1 MCGISVNHLDS
12 DLAQRSKHRGIYTS
26 DVTVQDKWTL
36 THHTLPIQ
44 VTDDD
49 AQNDLRQPVRL
60 EEGYMLFNGE
70 IFSGWDKNLFS
81 SDTEYLKSIFN
92 ECHHRADVLQV
103 LQSEAIHWDGFWA
116 IVIFTQQD
124 GAFTCYTDPLG
135 KKPLYY
141 NTQAGYFGI
150 ASEIKSVLPDGHKR
164 YLDQKY
170 LGDVEKFG
178 YNTDDRTPYRMV
190 RRMLPG
196 QFYMFAAGG
205 VEPVMLS
212 GPKTIVNEVGRPG
225 DLKEALYSA
234 VRSRVETVADSKIA
248 CLLSGGLDS
257 SIIAAI
263 LIEMD
268 ADVDFYTIDNEEDA
282 EYVKAFENMY
292 DVEVKHLNYNQ
303 EDVLSDPDLFRT
315 IYCDVNEG
323 PIDLGS
329 VVPQYYLMKA
339 ISEAGDYRVV
349 FTGDGADELFGG
361 YSRIHEFDSQ
371 KSDTFSELPYYHLPR
386 LDKSSMAFTLELR
399 NPFLSHEVIQIAMS
413 LPIKSRTDKKVL
425 KDLFGDLLPQEIVNR
440 PKLALK
446 NPELRKDKIA
456 YRKRVLDLFKAE
468 H

>member
-12 DLAQRSKHRGIYTS
+12 DLANNSKHRGIYTQ
-26 DVTVQDKWTL
+26 DVTVQNKWTL

-44 VTDDD
+44 VRDED
-49 AQNDLRQPVRL
+49 AQNDMRQPVRL
-60 EEGYMLFNGE
+60 EEGYLLFNGE
-70 IFSGWDKNLFS
+70 IFSGWDKDQFS
-81 SDTEYLKSIFN
+81 SDTEYLKYIFS
-92 ECHHRADVLQV
+92 ECQHRADVLQV
-103 LQSEAIHWDGFWA
+103 LQQEANKWDGFWA
-116 IVIFTQQD
+116 IVVFTQQD
-124 GAFTCYTDPLG
+124 GAFTCYTDPMG

-141 NTQAGYFGI
+141 NTQPGHFAI
-150 ASEIKSVLPDGHKR
+150 ASEIKSVLPASQKR
-164 YLDQKY
+164 FLDQKY

-190 RRMLPG
+190 RRMTPG
-196 QFYMFAAGG
+196 KFYMFAAGG
-205 VEPVMLS
+205 VDPVVLQ
-212 GPKTIVNEVGRPG
+212 GPKDIVLENGRPG
-225 DLKEALYSA
+225 DLKEALYYA

-263 LIEMD
+263 LIKMN

-282 EYVKAFENMY
+282 EYVKAFEKMY

-399 NPFLSHEVIQIAMS
+399 NPFLSHWVINIAMS
-413 LPIKSRTDKKVL
+413 LPLEMRTDKKIL
-425 KDLFGDLLPQEIVNR
+425 KDLFGHFLPEEIVNR

-456 YRKRVLDLFKAE
+456 YRKQVLDLFKAE